1 MCWEKGGKEGKR
13 EGGYVA
19 VESGRE
25 TVSNATSSYLLAAAA
40 AAAAAVA
47 AAAAAAAVT
56 VPGGTGIGGDLAG
69 RKGGSNEG
77 ECPPSPEPPSTLC
90 LSPKE
95 EWGETGAGGAG
106 GVADRVEEDEKR
118 GGGKACGK
126 ERKGRESPSRAAAVE
141 AWEDGEVRKGEGGE
155 EGTGTVWLLR
165 CKRGEPP
172 DKLEPSSPSSPV
184 PSFPPP
190 LLH

>member
-1 MCWEKGGKEGKR
+1 M
-13 EGGYVA
+13 
-19 VESGRE
+19 
-25 TVSNATSSYLLAAAA
+25 
-40 AAAAAVA
+40 
-47 AAAAAAAVT
+47 
-56 VPGGTGIGGDLAG
+56 
-69 RKGGSNEG
+69 
-77 ECPPSPEPPSTLC
+77 
-90 LSPKE
+90 
-95 EWGETGAGGAG
+95 
-106 GVADRVEEDEKR
+106 EEDEKR

-184 PSFPPP
+184 PSFPPSLAP
-190 LLH
+190 LAAEDGEDEEEEEEEGGGEGEEGGW